1 MNRGE
6 PILRFSS
13 GLGWIRSRST
23 QVRRNQQGHRAFQ
36 VCWRVRRGEATC
48 CFNVQYSGPGNVRR
62 DHERGGPKSLAT
74 DAMHRLWSCSPIL
87 LSAASGWWRLYCTT
101 TLFFGQRMS
110 TTAQAAFV
118 LSISESRLASA
129 AAALPLPG
137 KIMLTMQD
145 CALVMQSS
153 RWRC

>member
-13 GLGWIRSRST
+13 WVRCHVRSCFSNLAMAAKRT
-23 QVRRNQQGHRAFQ
+23 LYVT
-36 VCWRVRRGEATC
+36 GEAFS
-48 CFNVQYSGPGNVRR
+48 FNVAVQI
-62 DHERGGPKSLAT
+62 RGGSKFRVSQSGRKSLAT
-74 DAMHRLWSCSPIL
+74 DAMHRLWSCSTIL

-129 AAALPLPG
+129 AAALHLPG

-145 CALVMQSS
+145 CALEMQSS